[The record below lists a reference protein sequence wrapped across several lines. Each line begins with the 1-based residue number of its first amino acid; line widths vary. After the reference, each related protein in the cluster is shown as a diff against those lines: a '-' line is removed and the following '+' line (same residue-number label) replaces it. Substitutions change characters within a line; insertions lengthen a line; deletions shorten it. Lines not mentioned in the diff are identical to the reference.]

1 MVCVLNA
8 FMCMRY
14 RLALF
19 NYQCEYVCV
28 CTDVHT
34 LLLYSYWQR
43 VALTQTQCEPSRINR
58 HYPWHD
64 VWRHHLLSTFYIRI
78 VHILPPTF
86 LCACVFYSLLCYCL
100 LVLPC
105 CHVFFLVWDFFL
117 RSMYVSF
124 QHSGF
129 LFFFSVFSM
138 IAFCGIFVLV
148 SVPSSL
154 IRSLF
159 QL

>member
-43 VALTQTQCEPSRINR
+43 VALTQTQCEPLRINR

-78 VHILPPTF
+78 VHILPPIF

-105 CHVFFLVWDFFL
+105 CHVFF
-117 RSMYVSF
+117 
-124 QHSGF
+124 F
-129 LFFFSVFSM
+129 LF
-138 IAFCGIFVLV
+138 GISFFVLCMFLFSIRASCFS
-148 SVPSSL
+148 SVYSL
-154 IRSLF
+154 WLRFVVFLF
-159 QL
+159 LSVYHHH